1 MEKVDLL
8 LFSIKTKNWEEKKA
22 RKSRLLDRM
31 EYIMLPFFSF
41 ISCLL
46 LAHWFD
52 FFYNVFFLHSHFEI
66 DELTLTLSL
75 RMFQSLISKN
85 VNQFFSSFAMF
96 VHSCR
101 LFMFNVAKVC
111 LLYYMSCVSMMFC
124 QKACWSTK
132 RKKKQH
138 QQHKRSNRNW

>member
-1 MEKVDLL
+1 
-8 LFSIKTKNWEEKKA
+8 
-22 RKSRLLDRM
+22 
-31 EYIMLPFFSF
+31 MLPFFRSF
-41 ISCLL
+41 LAYCLRIDL
-46 LAHWFD
+46 IFSTT
-52 FFYNVFFLHSHFEI
+52 FFFLHSHFEI

-124 QKACWSTK
+124 QKAC
-132 RKKKQH
+132 
-138 QQHKRSNRNW
+138 